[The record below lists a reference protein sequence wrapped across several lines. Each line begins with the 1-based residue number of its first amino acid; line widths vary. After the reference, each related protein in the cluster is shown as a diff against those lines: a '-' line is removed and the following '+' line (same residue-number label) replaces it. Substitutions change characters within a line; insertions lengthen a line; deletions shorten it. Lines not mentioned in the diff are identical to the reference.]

1 MKTIIVEDEYF
12 SRIALENMIKHFCPE
27 LKIVASAPSIQK
39 AKILIEQYKP
49 TLVFLDIQL
58 SDGIS
63 FNLLEQLQEYNF
75 KVVFVTA
82 HNQYALQAFDYAAI
96 HYLLKPIN
104 PEALRQVIERLKS
117 TDIKE
122 YQLNEHVSI
131 LKDLFGKERTRLGIP
146 TQKELIFINIS
157 DLVYCKADTNYTE
170 FHLKDDT
177 IIIASKSLLFF
188 ERILDGMN
196 FVRPHN
202 KYLVNI
208 QYITKYIRGRGGALI
223 LNNGDSIAVS
233 VRRKALLLKKLS
245 ILTSLL

>member
-1 MKTIIVEDEYF
+1 MKTIIVEDEYL

-27 LKIVASAPSIQK
+27 LKVVASASSIQK
-39 AKILIEQYKP
+39 AKLLIEQHKP
-49 TLVFLDIQL
+49 ELVFLDIQL

-63 FNLLEQLQEYNF
+63 FELLKQLQDYEF

-82 HNQYALQAFDYAAI
+82 HNKYALQAFDYAAI

-104 PEALRQVIERLKS
+104 PEALRQVIQRLQN
-117 TDIKE
+117 TDAKE
-122 YQLNEHVSI
+122 YKLNEHVSI

-146 TQKELIFINIS
+146 TQKELVFINIS
-157 DLVYCKADTNYTE
+157 NIVYCKADTNYTE
-170 FHLKDDT
+170 FYLEDDS

-202 KYLVNI
+202 KFLVNT
-208 QYITKYIRGRGGALI
+208 QYITKYIRGRGGVL
-223 LNNGDSIAVS
+223 LLSNGISISVS

-245 ILTSLL
+245 TLTSVL